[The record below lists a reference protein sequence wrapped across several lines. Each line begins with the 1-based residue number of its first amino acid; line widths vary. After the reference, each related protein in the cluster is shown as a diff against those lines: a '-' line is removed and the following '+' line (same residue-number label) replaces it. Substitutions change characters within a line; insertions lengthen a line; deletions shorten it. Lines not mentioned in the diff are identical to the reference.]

1 MTAHAAIPA
10 EQPASAKE
18 IRAVFIGLMIVL
30 GLGAIDQSIVATALP
45 RIASDLGGVSRLTWI
60 VTSYVLASTGV
71 IPLYG
76 KLSDQYGRKA
86 MLFIAVVTFLVGSA
100 LCGAARS
107 LTQLIIFRAV
117 QGLGAGGLLPL
128 SQTIIADLVPPKERG
143 RRQGSISAVFAVC
156 SVVGPVLGGLITDLL
171 SWHWIF
177 YVNLPIGAVA
187 LVVIEKALRR
197 PHHPRPQKIDYLGA
211 LLLTGATT
219 AFLLILTLGGIQWAW
234 SSPKIAALCVLTAA
248 LGLWFCLHI
257 RRVPEPVLPLDL
269 FRNRLFVLASI
280 VMACTF
286 MGLLGASIFFPLF
299 FQVVMGVSPAHSGL
313 LTVPLMV
320 GVLISS
326 IANGR
331 LLLRTGRYKPAQVG
345 GLSLA
350 VTAFAALSWGAA
362 TARGFG
368 FIEPCIFG
376 LGLGLGFVMPNM
388 TVAVQNTLS
397 VAHRG
402 VGTATLAFFRSLGG
416 LIGVTGSGAILA
428 GQLHLAQGVSAGSL
442 SELGMRQLAALPPA
456 AQSAAIGVYRH
467 AIALTFVCGVCI
479 VAVALFTLL
488 FLPEYPLRDH
498 TGSLPAQ
505 E

>member
-1 MTAHAAIPA
+1 VSSAD
-10 EQPASAKE
+10 EPASAKE

-45 RIASDLGGVSRLTWI
+45 RIASDFGGVSRLTWI

-76 KLSDQYGRKA
+76 KLSDQYGRKS

-100 LCGAARS
+100 LCGAAHS
-107 LTQLIIFRAV
+107 LTQLIIFRAI
-117 QGLGAGGLLPL
+117 QGLGAGGLMPL
-128 SQTIIADLVPPKERG
+128 SQTIIADLVPPRERG
-143 RRQGSISAVFAVC
+143 KRQGAISAVFAVC
-156 SVVGPVLGGLITDLL
+156 SVVGPVFGGLITDLL

-197 PHHPRPQKIDYLGA
+197 PHRARQQRIDYLGA
-211 LLLTGATT
+211 ALLTVAAT
-219 AFLLILTLGGIQWAW
+219 AFLMILTLGGIQWTW
-234 SSPKIAALCVLTAA
+234 SSPQIGLLCAFTIA
-248 LGLWFCLHI
+248 LGIWFIVHI
-257 RRVPEPVLPLDL
+257 HHVPEPVLPLDL
-269 FRNRLFVLASI
+269 FRSRLFVLASI
-280 VMACTF
+280 VLGFTF
-286 MGLLGASIFFPLF
+286 MGLLGASIFFPLYC
-299 FQVVMGVSPAHSGL
+299 QVVMGVSPAHSGL

-326 IANGR
+326 IVNGR
-331 LLLRTGRYKPAQVG
+331 LLLRTGRYKPAQIG

-350 VTAFAALSWGAA
+350 VTAFAALSWGVA
-362 TARGFG
+362 TSRDFG
-368 FIEPCIFG
+368 FIEPCILG

-428 GQLHLAQGVSAGSL
+428 SQLHLASQASAGSL
-442 SELGMRQLAALPPA
+442 SELGMRQLAALAPD
-456 AQSAAIGVYRH
+456 AQIAAIAVYRH
-467 AIALTFVCGVCI
+467 AITLNFVCGMCV
-479 VAVALFTLL
+479 VAIALFALL
-488 FLPEYPLRDH
+488 FLPEYPLRTH
-498 TGSLPAQ
+498 TGISPAQ

>member
-1 MTAHAAIPA
+1 
-10 EQPASAKE
+10 
-18 IRAVFIGLMIVL
+18 
-30 GLGAIDQSIVATALP
+30 
-45 RIASDLGGVSRLTWI
+45 
-60 VTSYVLASTGV
+60 
-71 IPLYG
+71 
-76 KLSDQYGRKA
+76 
-86 MLFIAVVTFLVGSA
+86 MLFIAVGTFLVGSA
-100 LCGAARS
+100 LCGAAHS

-128 SQTIIADLVPPKERG
+128 SQTIIADLVPPTERG
-143 RRQGSISAVFAVC
+143 RRQGYISAVFAVC
-156 SVVGPVLGGLITDLL
+156 SVAGPVLGGLITDLL

-197 PHHPRPQKIDYLGA
+197 PHHTRRRKIDYLGA
-211 LLLTGATT
+211 LLLTAATT
-219 AFLLILTLGGIQWAW
+219 AFLLVLTLGGIQWAW
-234 SSPKIAALCVLTAA
+234 SSPNIAALCMLTAA

-257 RRVPEPVLPLDL
+257 RRAPEPVLPLDL

-280 VMACTF
+280 VMACSF
-286 MGLLGASIFFPLF
+286 MGLFGATIFFPLF

-313 LTVPLMV
+313 LTVPFMV
-320 GVLISS
+320 GTLISA
-326 IANGR
+326 IVNGR

-350 VTAFAALSWGAA
+350 VIAFAALSWGAA

-416 LIGVTGSGAILA
+416 LIGVAGSGAILVS
-428 GQLHLAQGVSAGSL
+428 QLHLAKGASAGSL

-456 AQSAAIGVYRH
+456 AQSAAIAVYRH
-467 AIALTFVCGVCI
+467 AIALTFICGVCI
-479 VAVALFTLL
+479 VAVALVTLL
-488 FLPEYPLRDH
+488 FLPEYPLRAH
-498 TGSLPAQ
+498 TSTLPAQ